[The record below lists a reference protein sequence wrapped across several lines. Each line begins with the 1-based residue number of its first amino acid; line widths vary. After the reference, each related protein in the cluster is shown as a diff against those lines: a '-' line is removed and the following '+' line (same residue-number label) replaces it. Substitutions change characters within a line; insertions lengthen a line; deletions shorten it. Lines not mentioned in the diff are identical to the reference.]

1 MFPLFFWRTVET
13 EVTPNWCWLNSA
25 IVLHLPFNL
34 LSIYTIFHHFLADFR
49 NYSCCCCRYSCDS
62 GRGCSCCCCCWLMR
76 GTNLDLAGSD
86 SGGVH
91 RSGLAQQTIQLSP
104 QFVKCFVLFSSGIN
118 ECRGTNLFRWWLE
131 AFCRLV
137 RSVTITNR
145 PNCVF
150 GWTVSDA
157 TTTLPPFHRS
167 TVPPMALPLPSG
179 CRHSRGDCVSIY
191 MENSRNLG
199 RNPLNWIPSWFCL
212 CGWTPLLPRL
222 RRISIS
228 IRFPGNINCKNKF

>member
-34 LSIYTIFHHFLADFR
+34 LSINTIFHHFLADFR

-167 TVPPMALPLPSG
+167 TNGSSSSERLS
-179 CRHSRGDCVSIY
+179 SQ
-191 MENSRNLG
+191 
-199 RNPLNWIPSWFCL
+199 SW
-212 CGWTPLLPRL
+212 RL
-222 RRISIS
+222 RLNLYGKLSELRSESIELNS
-228 IRFPGNINCKNKF
+228 FLILLVWMNSPSSPIEENFYFYTFSRKYKL